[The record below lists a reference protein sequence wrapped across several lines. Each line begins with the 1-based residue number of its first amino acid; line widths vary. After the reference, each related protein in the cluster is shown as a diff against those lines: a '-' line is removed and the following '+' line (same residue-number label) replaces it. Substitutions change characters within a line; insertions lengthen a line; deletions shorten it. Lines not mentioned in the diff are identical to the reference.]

1 MTPRQSD
8 KSTRQISQ
16 RGQDGRARP
25 RKVVS
30 SLTVEQAAESW
41 LRTQQARGHSIHTL
55 KIRQQAIDKLR
66 AWLRERELSDVL
78 VEITKRQIEEF
89 LIVLHQRFA
98 PNSMLTYYMALA
110 RFFNW
115 CVEEEELPYSPMA
128 RIPKPDVVET
138 APTILTAEEVQALLK
153 TCAGKSFMDRRDR
166 AIFLLLIDTGMRL
179 NEIRQLTL
187 DTVDLDTQTMAIV
200 GKGRR
205 PRMPHFDVTAAAALD
220 AYLRARTRFVNE
232 RPQFA
237 EVRALW
243 LGPRGA
249 LANGGIYQMVVRRAK
264 QAGIEGVHPHLFRHG
279 FANDWLAAGGTE
291 GDLARLAGWT
301 PGSRM
306 LHRYGAARQEE
317 RAREAHKRL
326 SPANRLLRP
335 NER

>member
-1 MTPRQSD
+1 MTP
-8 KSTRQISQ
+8 KSTSKST
-16 RGQDGRARP
+16 RP

-55 KIRQQAIDKLR
+55 KIRRQAIDKLC
-66 AWLRERELSDVL
+66 AWLRAEELSDAL
-78 VEITKRQIEEF
+78 VAISRRQIEDF
-89 LIVLHQRFA
+89 LIMLGRGYA
-98 PNSMLTYYMALA
+98 PNSRLTFYMALA

-115 CVEEEELPYSPMA
+115 CVEEEELPSSPMA
-128 RIPKPDVVET
+128 RIPKPEVAEI
-138 APTILTAEEVQALLK
+138 APTILTAAEVLALLK
-153 TCAGKSFMDRRDR
+153 TCNGKSFYDRRDR

-187 DTVDLDTQTMAIV
+187 DTIDLEAQTMTIV

-205 PRMPHFDVTAAAALD
+205 PRSPHFDVAATAALD
-220 AYLRARTRFVNE
+220 GYLRARTRFLNE
-232 RPQFA
+232 RPDLA
-237 EVRALW
+237 ESRALW

-249 LANGGIYQMVVRRAK
+249 LANSGIYQMVVRRAK
-264 QAGIEGVHPHLFRHG
+264 QAGITGVHPHLFRHG

-306 LHRYGAARQEE
+306 LHRYGAAQAEE

-326 SPANRLLRP
+326 SPANRLLRSK
-335 NER
+335 ER